1 MDNTLEQGIS
11 SHALNKNISPS
22 SLFLF
27 ALPSIISM
35 VFMSLYSMVDGV
47 FVARLVGTD
56 ALSSINIVFPI
67 IITTIA
73 FATMLG
79 SGGNAIIAKKI
90 GKGKVKEARE
100 NFSTIVWT
108 TFFIAVIFCI
118 LCFVFL
124 NPILRFLGANSDI
137 LGFCRDY
144 AIFTLIFL
152 PFTMFG
158 IVFQTFF
165 ITEGKAHYSLIFT
178 IIGGI
183 SNIILDYVF
192 IKIVGMGIIGAAIA
206 TGIGYTIPG
215 LFGLMYFSFNRKGT
229 LYLTKLKFN
238 SKLLIS
244 TCTNGSSEMVSTISA
259 AVVTLL
265 LNNVLMRMIG
275 VDGVAAVT
283 VVLYVQDLL
292 NAVFM
297 GYSIGVAP
305 LISFNYGKNEP
316 ERLHKIFSISI
327 KSIFILCTCV
337 FAFAFFKGDLLVSI
351 FADKN
356 SNVYALGINA
366 VKLFSFAFLFI
377 GLNLFSSSLFTAF
390 SNGKISAVISFLRT
404 LVFVVISVLTLP
416 LVLGVNGVWLSVP
429 LAEFLAIIVSIYFL
443 RKYKSVYNYA

>member
-90 GKGKVKEARE
+90 GEGKVKEARE

-215 LFGLMYFSFNRKGT
+215 LFGLLYFSFNRKGA
-229 LYLTKLKFN
+229 LYLTKPKFN

>member
-1 MDNTLEQGIS
+1 MDNTLEQDIS
-11 SHALNKNISPS
+11 SHALNKNISPA

-27 ALPSIISM
+27 ALPSIITM

-67 IITTIA
+67 IIATIA

-90 GKGKVKEARE
+90 GEGKIEEARE
-100 NFSTIVWT
+100 NFSTVVWT
-108 TFFIAVIFCI
+108 TFIMAVIFCL

-124 NPILRFLGANSDI
+124 NPILRFLGANNDI
-137 LGFCRDY
+137 LGYCRDY

-158 IVFQTFF
+158 MVFQTFF
-165 ITEGKAHYSLIFT
+165 ITEGKSHYSLVFT
-178 IIGGI
+178 VIGGI

-192 IKIVGMGIIGAAIA
+192 IKIMGIGIIGAAIA

-215 LFGLMYFSFNRKGT
+215 AFGLVYFSFNRKGA
-229 LYLTKLKFN
+229 LYLIKPKFN
-238 SKLLIS
+238 RKLLTS
-244 TCTNGSSEMVSTISA
+244 TCINGSSEMVSTISA

-297 GYSIGVAP
+297 GYSMGVAP
-305 LISFNYGKNEP
+305 LISFNYGKKDP
-316 ERLHKIFSISI
+316 DRLHKIFSISI
-327 KSIFILCTCV
+327 KSILILCVCV
-337 FAFAFFKGDLLVSI
+337 FVFGTFKGDLLVSI

-356 SNVYALGINA
+356 SNVYALGVNA
-366 VKLFSFAFLFI
+366 VKLFSCAFLFMGI
-377 GLNLFSSSLFTAF
+377 NLFSSSLFTAF

-404 LVFVVISVLTLP
+404 LVFVVISVLILP
-416 LVLGVNGVWLSVP
+416 LIIGVNGVWLSVP
-429 LAEFLAIIVSIYFL
+429 LAEFLAIMVSIYFL
-443 RKYKSVYNYA
+443 RKYKSIYHYA

>member
-1 MDNTLEQGIS
+1 MDNTLEQDIS
-11 SHALNKNISPS
+11 SHALNKNISPA

-27 ALPSIISM
+27 ALPSIITM

-67 IITTIA
+67 IIATIA

-90 GKGKVKEARE
+90 GEGKIEEARE
-100 NFSTIVWT
+100 NFSTVVWT
-108 TFFIAVIFCI
+108 TFFLAVIFCL

-124 NPILRFLGANSDI
+124 NPILRFLGANNDI
-137 LGFCRDY
+137 LGYCRDY

-158 IVFQTFF
+158 MVFQTFF
-165 ITEGKAHYSLIFT
+165 ITEGKSHYSLIFT
-178 IIGGI
+178 VIGGI
-183 SNIILDYVF
+183 SNIVLDYVF
-192 IKIVGMGIIGAAIA
+192 IKIMGIGIIGAAIA

-215 LFGLMYFSFNRKGT
+215 AFGLVYFSFNRKGA
-229 LYLTKLKFN
+229 LYLIKPKFN
-238 SKLLIS
+238 RKLLTS
-244 TCTNGSSEMVSTISA
+244 TCINGSSEMVSTISA
-259 AVVTLL
+259 GVVTLL

-283 VVLYVQDLL
+283 VVLYVQDLP

-297 GYSIGVAP
+297 GYSMGVAP
-305 LISFNYGKNEP
+305 LISFNYGNKDH

-327 KSIFILCTCV
+327 KSILILCVCV
-337 FAFAFFKGDLLVSI
+337 FVFGTFKGDLLVSI

-356 SNVYALGINA
+356 SNVYALGVNA
-366 VKLFSFAFLFI
+366 VKLFSCAFLFMGI
-377 GLNLFSSSLFTAF
+377 NLFSSSLFTAF

-404 LVFVVISVLTLP
+404 LVFVVISVLILP
-416 LVLGVNGVWLSVP
+416 LIIGVNGVWLSVP
-429 LAEFLAIIVSIYFL
+429 LAEFLAIMVSIYFL
-443 RKYKSVYNYA
+443 RKYKSVYHYA